1 YGRGGGRGGRERAGG
16 EREDGGAGKGVTGDH
31 QLARIALD
39 RLLAPGQE
47 SRLQEAPSRPFV
59 GIRAGYV
66 VERDVAQIPGAI
78 SLELASPEVEL
89 AELLERQ
96 PITTTNGPAEQIR
109 QILCCRT

>member
-1 YGRGGGRGGRERAGG
+1 
-16 EREDGGAGKGVTGDH
+16 
-31 QLARIALD
+31 D

-109 QILCCRT
+109 QILCCRTHSFSLVGGVAGRRARREDPSRDAND